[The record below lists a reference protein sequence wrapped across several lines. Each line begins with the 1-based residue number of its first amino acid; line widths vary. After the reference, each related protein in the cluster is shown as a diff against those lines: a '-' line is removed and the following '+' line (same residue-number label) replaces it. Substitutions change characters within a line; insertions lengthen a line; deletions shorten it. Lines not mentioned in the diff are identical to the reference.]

1 LGTVNLQNCE
11 GVLEDPN
18 KKNCFMVV
26 TQIRTYKIIAPSRHE
41 MAEWMVSVKKVIEE
55 LNASNRP
62 RSIDGN
68 MLMKMED
75 KDKLK
80 LFADA
85 SQPDPRKEDRL
96 SSGGSLPEANP
107 LANEFFVTEDRTPAH
122 EVEAV
127 ILDFALTAVEKS
139 SLRPKLDDTGN
150 DLLLEAV
157 IVRQIVDEVKQNRLE
172 GTFTKSNSPL
182 FSYFFFFFASR
193 HFLTQTLFSLNFS
206 DVHGEK
212 TEFVDATKV
221 KKIVN
226 GMVDEYIQK
235 VLGDSALLERSDPPF
250 SPLSKPSFFFHFFFF
265 FFLLFNSLKSTP
277 KLYISQAWEEQG
289 SRKTMEDRHFTFPY
303 INQLLGNKTSPNS
316 FAMFGIF
323 DGHGGIRAASY
334 LGVHLHANLAQAFFS
349 EQPAEASEDP
359 FIAAITQTFLKTN
372 DNFFDYLTRKALVD
386 ASGSTAVTA
395 IIKDR
400 ELYVCWV
407 GDSEAAL
414 YTKDGEN
421 MVLVKPHKS
430 GSEVSQSS
438 PLFFPLF
445 ESHIFSPAD

>member
-1 LGTVNLQNCE
+1 MGTVNLQNCE

-226 GMVDEYIQK
+226 AMVDEYIQK
-235 VLGDSALLERSDPPF
+235 ILGDSALLERSDPP
-250 SPLSKPSFFFHFFFF
+250 SPH
-265 FFLLFNSLKSTP
+265 
-277 KLYISQAWEEQG
+277 
-289 SRKTMEDRHFTFPY
+289 
-303 INQLLGNKTSPNS
+303 SP
-316 FAMFGIF
+316 
-323 DGHGGIRAASY
+323 
-334 LGVHLHANLAQAFFS
+334 
-349 EQPAEASEDP
+349 P
-359 FIAAITQTFLKTN
+359 
-372 DNFFDYLTRKALVD
+372 
-386 ASGSTAVTA
+386 
-395 IIKDR
+395 
-400 ELYVCWV
+400 
-407 GDSEAAL
+407 
-414 YTKDGEN
+414 
-421 MVLVKPHKS
+421 
-430 GSEVSQSS
+430 
-438 PLFFPLF
+438 
-445 ESHIFSPAD
+445 